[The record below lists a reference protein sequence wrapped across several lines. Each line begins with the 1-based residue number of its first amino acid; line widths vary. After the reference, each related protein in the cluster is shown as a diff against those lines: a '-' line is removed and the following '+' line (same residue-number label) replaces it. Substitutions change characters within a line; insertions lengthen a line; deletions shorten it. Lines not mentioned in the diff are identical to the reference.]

1 MVMYDMISENN
12 ESTVVSEYEVKYGS
26 ATAYQSEQDLERE
39 LLEQLQG
46 MNYEYLDIKDEA
58 ALIANLRERLERL
71 NNIKLTDNEWKRLFD
86 DILASHNMGILEK
99 TVLMQKKDCHVVNIT
114 LDSGLTKNIYL
125 IDKVN
130 IHKNSLQ
137 VINQYVAPAKGVDNP
152 AAYQN
157 RYDVTI
163 LVNGFPL
170 VHIEL
175 KRRGVDIKEAFNQ
188 INRYQRESFWSGCG
202 LFEYVQVFVISN
214 GTQTKYYSNT
224 TRWQHIGQ
232 QKNSNPKRKQ
242 TSNSYEFTSWW
253 SDSNNQPLTDLR
265 DFTTTF
271 FARHTILNLLTK
283 YCVLDSDNN
292 LLVMRP
298 YQIAATEK
306 ILQRINMAHNNKL
319 FGKKESGGYIWH
331 TTGSG
336 KTLTSFKTA
345 QIVSGLDY
353 IDKVLFVVDRKD
365 LDYQTIKEYDRFEK
379 GAANGNTNTN
389 ILKRQLEDPTC
400 HIIITTIQKLSI
412 FIKKNKEHN
421 VFGKEVVLI
430 FDECHRSQFGEMHRE
445 IVKRFKKYYLFGFT
459 GTPIFAANM
468 QAVKHPDM
476 ATTEQVFGERLHS
489 YNIVNAIND
498 RNVLPFRVS
507 YISTMRESKNIDEEQ
522 KVWGI
527 AKEEALMSEER
538 IRNVVAYIIEHF
550 NEQTKRNDKSYD
562 FRKIQN
568 ITEIAKAKNRGD
580 IEEKKDK
587 VRLTGFNSIFAV
599 SSIPALKAYYNEFK
613 RQMEELPEMKR
624 LKIACIF
631 SFGVNDAI
639 PEDYD
644 GIDDENP
651 DSTTEL
657 DQSSRDF
664 LDGAIDDYNKMF
676 STSYDTSAEK
686 FQNYYKELSLRMKN
700 REIDLL
706 LVVNMFLTGFD
717 ATTLNTLWVDKNLR
731 MHGLLQAYSRTN
743 RILNSI
749 KTFGN
754 IICFRNLEK
763 ATNESLAVFGD
774 KNAQGVV
781 LMRPFEDYFKG
792 YDTKDKN
799 DEDYHVMG
807 YEELVKELLKKFP
820 LPHQPIGETNQK
832 DFVKLLSKILRLRN
846 ILTSF
851 EGFSEKDLLNE
862 RMLQDYNSW
871 YISYYEKFRKHEK
884 HESENIND
892 DLVFEMELVKQQEIN
907 IDYILMLVKKYHESM
922 MRDKEIL
929 VDIERAIDSS
939 PDMRNKKKLI
949 MNFIN
954 GIKGDTDV
962 DRDWKVYVNRQKLDE
977 LNTIIT
983 EEKLKPNET
992 IEFIRDAFRRGY
1004 VQETGT
1010 ALTNILPP
1018 MPLFSKNKENSRKGK
1033 IESVVEKLKAFFKKF
1048 YDICNGIFDFENRE
1062 EEATDKPA

>member
-1 MVMYDMISENN
+1 MVKYEMISENN
-12 ESTVVSEYEVKYGS
+12 ESTVACEYEVEYGKS
-26 ATAYQSEQDLERE
+26 TAYQSEQDLENE
-39 LLEQLQG
+39 LIEQLKG
-46 MNYEYLDIKDEA
+46 MNYEYLNIKNED
-58 ALIANLRERLERL
+58 ALIANLRERIEQL
-71 NNIKLTDNEWKRLFD
+71 NNIKLTDGEWKRLFG
-86 DILASHNMGILEK
+86 DIIASRNMGIVEK

-114 LDSGLTKNIYL
+114 LDSGQTKNIYL
-125 IDKVN
+125 IDKGN

-137 VINQYVAPAKGVDNP
+137 VINQYVAPSEGVENP
-152 AAYQN
+152 AARHN

-163 LVNGFPL
+163 LVNGLPL

-188 INRYQRESFWSGCG
+188 INRYQRDSFWSGCG

-253 SDSNNQPLTDLR
+253 SDTDNQPLTDLR
-265 DFTTTF
+265 DFATTF

-319 FGKKESGGYIWH
+319 HGKREAGGYIWH

-345 QIVSGLDY
+345 QIVSGLEY

-365 LDYQTIKEYDRFEK
+365 LDYQTMKEYDRFEQ
-379 GAANGNTNTN
+379 GAANGNTNTS
-389 ILKRQLEDPTC
+389 ILKRQLEDNSC

-412 FIKKNKEHN
+412 FIKKNKDHA

-430 FDECHRSQFGEMHRE
+430 FDECHRSQFGDMHKE
-445 IVKRFKKYYLFGFT
+445 IVKRFKKYYIFGFT

-468 QAVKHPDM
+468 QTVKNPNM
-476 ATTEQVFGERLHS
+476 ATTEQVFGDRLHS

-498 RNVLPFRVS
+498 RNVLPFRVA
-507 YISTMRESKNIDEEQ
+507 YIRTMHENNNIDENAQ
-522 KVWGI
+522 VWGI
-527 AKEEALMSEER
+527 AKEEALMSDER
-538 IRNVVAYIIEHF
+538 IKNVVAYIIEHF

-562 FRKIQN
+562 FRRIQN
-568 ITEIAKAKNRGD
+568 VTEIAKAKIRGSV
-580 IEEKKDK
+580 EEKKDK

-599 SSIPALKAYYNEFK
+599 SSIPAAKLYYNEFK
-613 RQMEELPEMKR
+613 RQMENLPEMKR
-624 LKIACIF
+624 LKIACIY
-631 SFGVNDAI
+631 SFGANDAV

-651 DSTTEL
+651 ESTTEL
-657 DQSSRDF
+657 DQTSRDF
-664 LDGAIDDYNKMF
+664 LDGVIKDYNEMF
-676 STSYDTSAEK
+676 GTSYDTSTEK

-754 IICFRNLEK
+754 IVCFRNLEN

-781 LMRPFEDYFKG
+781 LLRPFEDYFKG
-792 YDTKDKN
+792 YEETDKN
-799 DEDYHVMG
+799 GEKYHVKG
-807 YEELVKELLKKFP
+807 YEDLVTELLNNYP
-820 LPHQPIGETNQK
+820 LPNQPVSEAKQK
-832 DFVKLLSKILRLRN
+832 EFVKLLTKILRLRN

-851 EGFSEKDLLNE
+851 EGFAEKDLLNE
-862 RMLQDYNSW
+862 RSIQDYNSW
-871 YISYYEKFRKHEK
+871 YNTYYEKYRKREK
-884 HESENIND
+884 HDSENIND

-907 IDYILMLVKKYHESM
+907 IDYILMLVKKYHDSM
-922 MRDKEIL
+922 MQDKEIL

-949 MNFIN
+949 MSFVESIN
-954 GIKGDTDV
+954 GDSDIDTD
-962 DRDWKVYVNRQKLDE
+962 WQIYVNRQKLEE
-977 LNTIIT
+977 LNAIIT
-983 EEKLKPNET
+983 EEKLKPEET
-992 IEFIRDAFRRGY
+992 IEFVREAFRKGY

-1010 ALTNILPP
+1010 ELTKILPP
-1018 MPLFSKNKENSRKGK
+1018 MPLFSKNKENARKGK
-1033 IESVVEKLKAFFKKF
+1033 IESVVDKLKSFFQKF
-1048 YDICNGIFDFENRE
+1048 YDICNGVFDFDNSKEINEN
-1062 EEATDKPA
+1062 